1 MEVLMNNWSLK
12 NLYLG
17 LDDPKFIKDQ
27 ELLDQSLEMLVKE
40 AKKVAEDSNFSNEN
54 VIKNLENSLIFQEE
68 INMLATKLF
77 AFVSLTLAVD
87 SRNMEFNN
95 AMVVLQ
101 QKAVK
106 FALPETLFRKYVA
119 RIENLENLI
128 KQSELLTEYKFML
141 NEIKEDSIHLLSEVE
156 EVMAAELNQSGGS
169 LFSKQQNDLTSS
181 VEINFRGEV
190 KNLAQ
195 IRNLAYVDDQETR
208 KEAYFAEL
216 DAYKKIDKATAFSLN
231 GIKKQVITM
240 ANKRKYDSPL
250 DEALRLS
257 RINKDVLDALIQ
269 AMKEYL
275 PEFRKYLNRKG
286 ELLGHKNGLP
296 FYDLFAPMGS
306 SNKKYSIEE
315 AKEFVLKNFKTFS
328 DDLYGLAKRAFDEDW
343 VDWTPKQGKRGGAFC
358 SRIYPLKESRIMTNY
373 DGSIGDIST
382 VAHELGHAYHNFIVY
397 NERIFNADYP
407 MPIAETASILC
418 ETIVKKA
425 VLKESKDKNEILGM
439 IEQELQDS
447 TQVIVDILS
456 RFIFESE
463 VFARTKNEFL
473 NEDTLNQI
481 MIKAQLESY
490 GDGLDKDFLNP
501 GMWINKSHYYSTG
514 RSFYNFPYAFGL
526 LFAKGIY
533 AKYLE
538 IGEDFVEDLRQLLRT
553 TGKASLIDVAKQI
566 NIDIT
571 DVQFWRSSL
580 EVIKKD
586 IELFLDITK

>member
-1 MEVLMNNWSLK
+1 MNNWNLK
-12 NLYLG
+12 KLYLG

-27 ELLDQSLEMLVKE
+27 EVLDLSLEMLVTE
-40 AKKVAEDSNFSNEN
+40 AKRLAGDTDYSLVN
-54 VIKNLENSLIFQEE
+54 VVKNLEKNIIFQEE
-68 INMLATKLF
+68 INTLASGLF
-77 AFVSLTLAVD
+77 SFVSLTLAVD
-87 SRNMEFNN
+87 SRNKEFNN

-101 QKAVK
+101 QKVVK
-106 FALPETLFRKYVA
+106 FALPETLFKQYVA
-119 RIENLENLI
+119 KVENLDLVI
-128 KQSELLTEYKFML
+128 KSSLLLSEYEFML
-141 NEIKEDSIHLLSEVE
+141 KEIKEDSIHLLSEAE

-169 LFSKQQNDLTSS
+169 LFSKLQNDLTSS
-181 VEINFRGEV
+181 VEISFRGEV

-208 KEAYFAEL
+208 KEAYLAEL
-216 DAYKKIDKATAFSLN
+216 DAYKKIDKATAFALN

-240 ANKRKYDSPL
+240 ANKRKYSSPL
-250 DEALRLS
+250 DEALRIS
-257 RINKDVLDALIQ
+257 RINNDVLNALIT
-269 AMKEYL
+269 AMKEFL
-275 PEFRKYLNRKG
+275 PDFRKYLQRKG
-286 ELLGHKNGLP
+286 KLLNHENGLP

-328 DDLYGLAKRAFDEDW
+328 DDLYGLAKRAFEEDW
-343 VDWTPKQGKRGGAFC
+343 IDWTPRQGKRGGAFC
-358 SRIYPLKESRIMTNY
+358 SRIYSIKESRIMTNY

-382 VAHELGHAYHNFIVY
+382 VAHELGHAYHNSIVY

-425 VLKESKDKNEILGM
+425 VLKESVDKQEILGM
-439 IEQELQDS
+439 VEQELQDS

-456 RFIFESE
+456 RYLFESE
-463 VFARTKNEFL
+463 VFSRAKNEFL
-473 NEDTLNQI
+473 NEETLYQMMTN
-481 MIKAQLESY
+481 AQLESY
-490 GDGLDKDFLNP
+490 GDGLDKNFLNP

-533 AKYLE
+533 ALYLE
-538 IGEDFVEDLRQLLRT
+538 KGETFVEDLRVLLRM
-553 TGKASLIDVAKQI
+553 TGKANLVDVAKHI

-571 DVQFWRSSL
+571 SVDFWRSSL
-580 EVIKKD
+580 LVIKKD
-586 IELFLDITK
+586 IELFLEITK

>member
-1 MEVLMNNWSLK
+1 MNNWNLK
-12 NLYLG
+12 KLYLG

-27 ELLDQSLEMLVKE
+27 EILDQSLEMLVTE
-40 AKKVAEDSNFSNEN
+40 AKRLISDTDYSLVN
-54 VIKNLENSLIFQEE
+54 VVKNLEKNIIFQEE
-68 INMLATKLF
+68 INTLASGLF
-77 AFVSLTLAVD
+77 SFVSLTLAVD
-87 SRNMEFNN
+87 SRNKEFNN

-101 QKAVK
+101 QKVVK
-106 FALPETLFRKYVA
+106 FALPETLFKQYVA
-119 RIENLENLI
+119 KVENLDLVI
-128 KQSELLTEYKFML
+128 KSSLLLSEYEFML
-141 NEIKEDSIHLLSEVE
+141 KEIKEDSIHLLSEAE

-169 LFSKQQNDLTSS
+169 LFSKLQNDLTSS
-181 VEINFRGEV
+181 VEISFRGEV

-208 KEAYFAEL
+208 KEAYLAEL
-216 DAYKKIDKATAFSLN
+216 DAYKKIDKATAFALN

-240 ANKRKYDSPL
+240 ANKRKYSSPL
-250 DEALRLS
+250 DEALRIS
-257 RINKDVLDALIQ
+257 RINNDVLNALIT
-269 AMKEYL
+269 AMKEFL
-275 PEFRKYLNRKG
+275 PDFRKYLQRKG
-286 ELLGHKNGLP
+286 KLLNHENGLP

-328 DDLYGLAKRAFDEDW
+328 DDLYGLAKRAFEEDW
-343 VDWTPKQGKRGGAFC
+343 IDWTPRQGKRGGAFC
-358 SRIYPLKESRIMTNY
+358 SRIYSIKESRIMTNY

-382 VAHELGHAYHNFIVY
+382 VAHELGHAYHNSIVY

-425 VLKESKDKNEILGM
+425 VLKESVDKQEILGM
-439 IEQELQDS
+439 VEQELQDS

-456 RFIFESE
+456 RYLFESE
-463 VFARTKNEFL
+463 VFSRAKNEFL
-473 NEDTLNQI
+473 NEETLYQMMTN
-481 MIKAQLESY
+481 AQLESY
-490 GDGLDKDFLNP
+490 GDGLDKNFLNP

-533 AKYLE
+533 ALYLE
-538 IGEDFVEDLRQLLRT
+538 KGETFVEDLRVLLRM
-553 TGKASLIDVAKQI
+553 TGKANLVDVAKHI

-571 DVQFWRSSL
+571 SVDFWRSSL
-580 EVIKKD
+580 LVIKKD
-586 IELFLDITK
+586 IELFLEITK

>member
-1 MEVLMNNWSLK
+1 
-12 NLYLG
+12 
-17 LDDPKFIKDQ
+17 
-27 ELLDQSLEMLVKE
+27 
-40 AKKVAEDSNFSNEN
+40 
-54 VIKNLENSLIFQEE
+54 
-68 INMLATKLF
+68 
-77 AFVSLTLAVD
+77 
-87 SRNMEFNN
+87 
-95 AMVVLQ
+95 
-101 QKAVK
+101 
-106 FALPETLFRKYVA
+106 
-119 RIENLENLI
+119 
-128 KQSELLTEYKFML
+128 
-141 NEIKEDSIHLLSEVE
+141 
-156 EVMAAELNQSGGS
+156 
-169 LFSKQQNDLTSS
+169 
-181 VEINFRGEV
+181 
-190 KNLAQ
+190 
-195 IRNLAYVDDQETR
+195 
-208 KEAYFAEL
+208 
-216 DAYKKIDKATAFSLN
+216 
-231 GIKKQVITM
+231 M

>member
-1 MEVLMNNWSLK
+1 MNSWNLK
-12 NLYLG
+12 KLYLG

-27 ELLDQSLEMLVKE
+27 EVLDLSLEMLVTE
-40 AKKVAEDSNFSNEN
+40 AKRLAGDTDYSLVN
-54 VIKNLENSLIFQEE
+54 VVKNLEKNIIFQEE
-68 INMLATKLF
+68 INTLASGLF
-77 AFVSLTLAVD
+77 SFVSLTLAVD
-87 SRNMEFNN
+87 SRNKEFNN

-101 QKAVK
+101 QKVVK
-106 FALPETLFRKYVA
+106 FALPETLFKQYVA
-119 RIENLENLI
+119 KVENLDLVI
-128 KQSELLTEYKFML
+128 KSSLLLSEYEFML
-141 NEIKEDSIHLLSEVE
+141 KEIKEDSIHLLSEAE

-169 LFSKQQNDLTSS
+169 LFSKLQNDLTSS
-181 VEINFRGEV
+181 VEISFRGEV

-208 KEAYFAEL
+208 KEAYLAEL
-216 DAYKKIDKATAFSLN
+216 DAYKKIDKATAFALN

-240 ANKRKYDSPL
+240 ANKRKYSSPL
-250 DEALRLS
+250 DEALRIS
-257 RINKDVLDALIQ
+257 RINNDVLNALIT
-269 AMKEYL
+269 AMKEFL
-275 PEFRKYLNRKG
+275 PDFRKYLQRKG
-286 ELLGHKNGLP
+286 KLLNHENGLP

-328 DDLYGLAKRAFDEDW
+328 DDLYGLAKRAFEEDW
-343 VDWTPKQGKRGGAFC
+343 IDWTPRQGKRGGAFC
-358 SRIYPLKESRIMTNY
+358 SRIYSIKESRIMTNY

-382 VAHELGHAYHNFIVY
+382 VAHELGHAYHNSIVY

-425 VLKESKDKNEILGM
+425 VLKESVDKQEILGM
-439 IEQELQDS
+439 VEQELQDS

-456 RFIFESE
+456 RYLFESE
-463 VFARTKNEFL
+463 VFSRAKNEFL
-473 NEDTLNQI
+473 NEETLYQMMTN
-481 MIKAQLESY
+481 AQLESY
-490 GDGLDKDFLNP
+490 GDGLDKNFLNP

-533 AKYLE
+533 ALYLE
-538 IGEDFVEDLRQLLRT
+538 KGETFVEDLRVLLRM
-553 TGKASLIDVAKQI
+553 TGKANLVDVAKHI

-571 DVQFWRSSL
+571 SVDFWRSSL
-580 EVIKKD
+580 LVIKKD
-586 IELFLDITK
+586 IELFLEITK

>member
-1 MEVLMNNWSLK
+1 MNNWSLK